1 MYKVRP
7 TPNSDSIKLC
17 LRYTARDPRLRTI
30 SSTTTSFH
38 VLSRSGEVTGG
49 QGEEA
54 RKVQQQQLSN
64 FLTGCAPNESQSI
77 PWNE

>member
-17 LRYTARDPRLRTI
+17 LRYTARDPRLRTV

-38 VLSRSGEVTGG
+38 VLSLSGEVTGG
-49 QGEEA
+49 QKEEEEQEQH
-54 RKVQQQQLSN
+54 QQ
-64 FLTGCAPNESQSI
+64 PNEFQAI
-77 PWNE
+77 ILWNA